1 MPVRYR
7 GHRMSSPF
15 SLGDIVNG
23 RYRLTAHIIS
33 SPTADV
39 FRADDLSLT
48 RPVAIHV
55 APHSLANDSQF
66 LQSFRDEATAVAA
79 LNHPHIL
86 RVYDWGEEAGG
97 AYLVTEFPVGGTLRT
112 VLDRDG
118 QMDETKA
125 ALMGLEIADGLA
137 YAHARGM
144 VHGALSPETIHFDI
158 DGRAKIADFGF
169 TTAIANS
176 HIGPSTDI
184 RYASPEQAQRQ
195 PTDGRTDVY
204 SLSLIIFEAIT
215 GTIPHAQATPAE
227 TLTARIGAP
236 LPSDPRIKSL
246 DMVLAQAG
254 AYDAKFR
261 LDAATMTTRLHSIVG
276 TMPSVPTFAS
286 TMPPPPPVAIPTESV
301 REVKRPQLGF
311 QAPTSQDVL
320 SHDTA
325 PQPAS
330 TLIEGIESALQSGEV
345 PMSNSPVRPTASR
358 GSRRW
363 LRAALGGVLVVVTL
377 GLVGAYALGVF
388 KPSHTV
394 PSVVGLNQAQAL
406 KVVSESNFTLKI
418 TGHSFSTTVADGLIA
433 SQTPVVG
440 GSLQEGGTIS
450 VTLSKGA
457 APVPIPTNI
466 IGMDC
471 ASATRALSSV
481 GIVASCPS
489 SAAVR
494 SSTVAKDHVVR
505 VSFETQTNPASVPH
519 GAHVTLVLS
528 LGASGSTTTTTTKPG
543 GSTTTTTTPPSGQQP
558 RAVPDV
564 TGKSPAQVKALLSAA
579 GFYYQPFGPDYVPNK
594 WKTVLAQNPAPGNML
609 KWHGTVYLRVK

>member
-7 GHRMSSPF
+7 GQRMSSSF

-184 RYASPEQAQRQ
+184 RYASPEQAQR
-195 PTDGRTDVY
+195 TDGRTDVY

-286 TMPPPPPVAIPTESV
+286 TMPPPPSNVGKTVAGSRWAGFPTGSVATAWNWRCRASGSAKPVA
-301 REVKRPQLGF
+301 
-311 QAPTSQDVL
+311 
-320 SHDTA
+320 
-325 PQPAS
+325 
-330 TLIEGIESALQSGEV
+330 
-345 PMSNSPVRPTASR
+345 
-358 GSRRW
+358 SRRW
-363 LRAALGGVLVVVTL
+363 IST
-377 GLVGAYALGVF
+377 GLTTSRDSTA
-388 KPSHTV
+388 
-394 PSVVGLNQAQAL
+394 
-406 KVVSESNFTLKI
+406 
-418 TGHSFSTTVADGLIA
+418 STT
-433 SQTPVVG
+433 
-440 GSLQEGGTIS
+440 
-450 VTLSKGA
+450 
-457 APVPIPTNI
+457 
-466 IGMDC
+466 
-471 ASATRALSSV
+471 
-481 GIVASCPS
+481 
-489 SAAVR
+489 
-494 SSTVAKDHVVR
+494 
-505 VSFETQTNPASVPH
+505 
-519 GAHVTLVLS
+519 
-528 LGASGSTTTTTTKPG
+528 SGSTGIARRTG
-543 GSTTTTTTPPSGQQP
+543 GGITASG
-558 RAVPDV
+558 RNN
-564 TGKSPAQVKALLSAA
+564 T
-579 GFYYQPFGPDYVPNK
+579 
-594 WKTVLAQNPAPGNML
+594 
-609 KWHGTVYLRVK
+609 